1 MSTLS
6 QTARSLGSS
15 DCMITSVRES
25 PWMDVVQSFS
35 WAEVVRSRCMRE
47 EQQKEVS
54 GLGSLT
60 PKAKAEALFLG
71 NRVSALNH
79 LLATAST
86 QQKGLGGG
94 LAREPAGK
102 TMRYGRSLRRLLS

>member
-1 MSTLS
+1 MYERGA
-6 QTARSLGSS
+6 AR
-15 DCMITSVRES
+15 
-25 PWMDVVQSFS
+25 
-35 WAEVVRSRCMRE
+35 
-47 EQQKEVS
+47 EVS

-60 PKAKAEALFLG
+60 PKSKAEALFLG

-102 TMRYGRSLRRLLS
+102 TKRHGRSLRRLFW